1 MSNSIMW
8 RVTVIVALVATTA
21 FCVWAAAVSATPWR
35 VNGMSAFAGLGT
47 FALSI
52 FCWIWFVVPRQERAT
67 ER

>member
-1 MSNSIMW
+1 MPNSML
-8 RVTVIVALVATTA
+8 RVVVIAALVATTV

-47 FALSI
+47 FVLSVY
-52 FCWIWFVVPRQERAT
+52 CWIWFVVPRQEHAT